1 MLDAILSLFIL
12 IVSILVEV
20 IINFNKSSLKK
31 VEKDL
36 LIFST
41 LLSILVILSINVLN
55 LYSIILCLFVSV
67 GIIYL
72 TYDYFKKLRSSFKIT
87 YIISLVLIFGAK
99 VLLLI
104 L

>member
-36 LIFST
+36 LTFST
-41 LLSILVILSINVLN
+41 LLSILVILSIDVLN
-55 LYSIILCLFVSV
+55 LYSIILCIFVSV

-72 TYDYFKKLRSSFKIT
+72 T
-87 YIISLVLIFGAK
+87 
-99 VLLLI
+99 
-104 L
+104 